1 MKDSFCGIINSFKP
15 PGITSF
21 QFMNTIKKIC
31 KFKKVGHGGILD
43 FMAQGVLPILVGE
56 ATKLT
61 PLLFLLPKE
70 YEGEITF
77 GIKTDTDD
85 IWGNIIEKK
94 DSSFLNLKVI
104 ENIID
109 KFVGRINQLPPQF
122 SAKRVSGQR
131 AYELARKGKTVDLK
145 EREVEIYQFEILDF
159 MEGTFPKLKFK
170 ILCSS
175 GTYMRSIARD
185 IGEKLGTFGTLSYL
199 IRTAVGKLELKDSY
213 HLDEIENLILCNHL
227 DNLIISI
234 SNFLDFIP
242 KIQLPQKKLVLFKN
256 GSQIKY
262 EHPFLKGG
270 YILVTDVR
278 QQAVG
283 IGKYIEESGILKPI
297 RIFKSDEDI
306 Q

>member
-1 MKDSFCGIINSFKP
+1 MKELFSGIINSFKP

-21 QFMNTIKKIC
+21 QFMSIIKKLC

-77 GIKTDTDD
+77 GIKTDSDD
-85 IWGNIIEKK
+85 IWGNVLEERDSSYLTIREIEKIK
-94 DSSFLNLKVI
+94 GEFI
-104 ENIID
+104 
-109 KFVGRINQLPPQF
+109 GRIFQVPPQF
-122 SAKRVSGQR
+122 SAKRISGER
-131 AYELARKGKTVDLK
+131 AYEIARRGEVVPLK
-145 EREVEIYQFEILDF
+145 EQEVEIYQFEIIDF
-159 MEGTFPKLKFK
+159 MEGKYPKLKFK

-175 GTYMRSIARD
+175 GTYMRSLARD
-185 IGEKLGTFGTLSYL
+185 MGEKLGTFGILSYL
-199 IRTAVGKLELKDSY
+199 IRSAVGKLEVKDSF
-213 HLDEIENLILCNHL
+213 HLDEIEDYVLNNKI

-242 KIQLPQKKLVLFKN
+242 KVQLPQRKLTLFIN

-270 YILVTDVR
+270 YVLVVNGL
-278 QQAVG
+278 QEAVG
-283 IGKYIEESGILKPI
+283 IGKYIEDRGILKPV
-297 RIFKSDEDI
+297 RILKSNENL
-306 Q
+306 

>member
-1 MKDSFCGIINSFKP
+1 MRESFSGIINSFKP

-21 QFMNTIKKIC
+21 QFMNAIKKLC

-43 FMAQGVLPILVGE
+43 FMAQGVLPILIGE

-77 GIKTDTDD
+77 GIKTDSDD
-85 IWGNIIEKK
+85 IWGNILEESDSSNLTLEDIEKVK
-94 DSSFLNLKVI
+94 SEFI
-104 ENIID
+104 
-109 KFVGRINQLPPQF
+109 GRISQLPPQF
-122 SAKRVSGQR
+122 SAKRVSGVR
-131 AYELARKGKTVDLK
+131 AYEIARRGESVELK
-145 EREVEIYQFEILDF
+145 EQEVEIYQFEILDF
-159 MEGTFPKLKFK
+159 KEGKYPKLKFK

-175 GTYMRSIARD
+175 GTYMRSLARD
-185 IGEKLGTFGTLSYL
+185 MGKKLGTFGTLSYL
-199 IRTAVGKLELKDSY
+199 IRTAVGKLEVRDSF
-213 HLDEIENLILCNHL
+213 HLDEIEDYVLNNKI

-242 KIQLPQKKLVLFKN
+242 KVQLPQRKLTMFMN

-270 YILVTDVR
+270 YVLVVNNF
-278 QQAVG
+278 QEAVG
-283 IGKYIEESGILKPI
+283 IGKYIEDSGILKPI
-297 RIFKSDEDI
+297 RILKSNESL
-306 Q
+306 